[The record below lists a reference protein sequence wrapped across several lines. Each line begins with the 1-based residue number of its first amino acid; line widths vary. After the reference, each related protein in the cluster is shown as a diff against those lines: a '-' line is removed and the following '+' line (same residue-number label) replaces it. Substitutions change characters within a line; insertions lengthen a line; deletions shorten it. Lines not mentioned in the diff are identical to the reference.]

1 MVDMESLWSK
11 GQLVLLVTM
20 AAIPYFT
27 AESMSQKQR
36 SKIIEHTGPVGE
48 EKKKKLYTVMD
59 ACESVIMSEDQVN
72 QSANTWTALGF
83 EEPLVIAMVGL
94 PARGKSY
101 ISKMLMRYLR
111 WTGFECELFNVGS
124 YRREMG
130 FGSADSNFFSAGNQ
144 EAHKVREDLAMNV
157 QECMYKWLKCPNG
170 NKRRVAIFDATNTT
184 IIRRLALANKA
195 RSEGV
200 FLLFIEV
207 NNIIWQRFECSYHG
221 EPSYTVI
228 FALVIV
234 AF

>member
-1 MVDMESLWSK
+1 MVDMDNLWSK
-11 GQLVLLVTM
+11 GQLVILLGM
-20 AAIPYFT
+20 AAIPYFA
-27 AESMSQKQR
+27 AEFSTQKEEAE
-36 SKIIEHTGPVGE
+36 IIECAPVDNE
-48 EKKKKLYTVMD
+48 VKEKIRTMN
-59 ACESVIMSEDQVN
+59 AFECPIMSDQVN
-72 QSANTWTALGF
+72 QAANTWTALGF

-101 ISKMLMRYLR
+101 ISKMLMRYLK

-144 EAHKVREDLAMNV
+144 EANKVREDLAMNV

-184 IIRRLALANKA
+184 IARRLALANKA
-195 RSEGV
+195 RQEGV

-207 NNIIWQRFECSYHG
+207 IINMLHGINVLIITNNNMTLLR
-221 EPSYTVI
+221 
-228 FALVIV
+228 
-234 AF
+234 